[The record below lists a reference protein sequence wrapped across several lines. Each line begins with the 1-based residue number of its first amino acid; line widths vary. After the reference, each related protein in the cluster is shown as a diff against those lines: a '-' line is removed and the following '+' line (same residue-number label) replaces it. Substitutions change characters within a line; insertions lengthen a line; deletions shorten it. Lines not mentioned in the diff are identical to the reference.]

1 MFKLCLE
8 KKIHPLPFL
17 GGCRGARRG
26 IYRGKIRAFT
36 GIRISHFLSFE
47 TFWTDTYNFL
57 MESTRTHTLN
67 LWGGV
72 REDKS
77 PPGGI

>member
-57 MESTRTHTLN
+57 MESTHTLN
-67 LWGGV
+67 LGGGQGGQTPS
-72 REDKS
+72 R
-77 PPGGI
+77 GGI